1 MVFHSENGS
10 LLNIFPEAPVHSS
23 AKKFVHTRA
32 AHMFTSINE
41 IELNENVVSES
52 SINISI
58 VKDEIE
64 LDILKLSEISINENE
79 DEKTVFECADNIL
92 SKSDID
98 SIQNNGATAILLGDS
113 VGDFEVCFSRLFFI
127 LVILIMQKFETL
139 FQVSSCNGL

>member
-32 AHMFTSINE
+32 AHMFASIYE

-52 SINISI
+52 SI
-58 VKDEIE
+58 KDEIE
-64 LDILKLSEISINENE
+64 LDISKLPEISINRNE
-79 DEKTVFECADNIL
+79 DDKTVFECADNIL

-98 SIQNNGATAILLGDS
+98 SIQINGATAILLGDS

-127 LVILIMQKFETL
+127 LVILILQ
-139 FQVSSCNGL
+139 N